1 MSEIQ
6 SESSKPEKP
15 KKPKK
20 PKKANTIILEF
31 GRQKKDRIRDLQ
43 QGKGRMF
50 RHVLKTIS
58 ELQKAGEVG
67 DSVQPVIVIIKQK
80 RSSSKGLWD

>member
-6 SESSKPEKP
+6 TESSKPE
-15 KKPKK
+15 KPKK

>member
-6 SESSKPEKP
+6 TESSKPEKP
-15 KKPKK
+15 KKP
-20 PKKANTIILEF
+20 NTIILEF